1 MVLVVSLFFPDGK
14 AQSASHEAAL
24 FYLLVVGVLFFLFC
38 VFDGGVFAGSHGHI
52 MGSYDGRAFDGD
64 IGSCFHLYGVAGE

>member
-1 MVLVVSLFFPDGK
+1 MVLVVSLFFADGK

-24 FYLLVVGVLFFLFC
+24 FYLLVVGVFFFLFC
-38 VFDGGVFAGSHGHI
+38 FFDGGVFAGSHGHI
-52 MGSYDGRAFDGD
+52 MDPYDARAFDGD